1 MTEHRIFIVLI
12 AALILTFAFG
22 TTFAQSTLTVGFVD
36 LQQLQA
42 KSKRIQEMQKNF
54 AELNNIKRNSLEK
67 KQNDLKALTDQLQ
80 KQGPMLKEET
90 RNEKIKEIGMKEM
103 ELKLAQKQA
112 ESELQNEAR
121 ALDESMMRDLHKII
135 GELRKQKNLSLIFN
149 STAALLSADDSFDLT
164 DEVVRMYDANAGT
177 KPASSEK
184 AKPAAPP
191 AAAQPK
197 PKAPK

>member
-1 MTEHRIFIVLI
+1 MTQNRIFIILI
-12 AALILTFAFG
+12 AGLVLMLALG
-22 TTFAQSTLTVGFVD
+22 TAFAQSTLTVGFVD

-54 AELNNIKRNSLEK
+54 AELNNIKRVSLEK

-135 GELRKQKNLSLIFN
+135 GEVRKQKNLSLIFN

-164 DEVVRMYDANAGT
+164 DEVVKIYDANAVS

-184 AKPAAPP
+184 AKPAAQ
-191 AAAQPK
+191 QPK

>member
-1 MTEHRIFIVLI
+1 MTEHRILI
-12 AALILTFAFG
+12 PLLAALILTFAFG
-22 TTFAQSTLTVGFVD
+22 TAFAQSTLTVGFVD

-42 KSKRIQEMQKNF
+42 KSKRIQEMQKKF
-54 AELNNIKRNSLEK
+54 AELNNIKRANLEK

-103 ELKLAQKQA
+103 ELKLTQKQA

-135 GELRKQKNLSLIFN
+135 SELRKQKNLSLIFN
-149 STAALLSADDSFDLT
+149 STAALLAADDSFDLT
-164 DEVVRMYDANAGT
+164 NEVVQMYDASAAT

-184 AKPAAPP
+184 PKPAGPP
-191 AAAQPK
+191 AAGQPK
-197 PKAPK
+197 PKAPR